1 MSRILFRQIP
11 KNAKLLAVGNFFRA
25 NSSGAS
31 WHLASIFSQKNEVEQ
46 RQFGLEMSC
55 ILGVG
60 REFVAE
66 DDVPYRAHGF
76 QKKLK
81 LPPIAEWRE
90 KPLGEC
96 PRLAKRLARNPE
108 VASQRCFVFEAD
120 GITFWLPKFE
130 LARKLF
136 FHASFLARSAF
147 EPSGLDMIFSVQRDK
162 DAIHI
167 HTPAKTGVPARLLQ
181 MESYRDLF
189 SWLLLSD
196 GVKQSFESIWRCLN
210 QEQFSSGG
218 RYTRWRFNFEPP
230 ATISGVSMEVL
241 GPLDRDS
248 KEMLVWEIKTLQ
260 GLELNCFQPI
270 LLHHPALKLSVS
282 GDRGGTRNPSSS
294 SNDDIILD
302 TEEDTNEDK
311 DRQLLDL
318 PMEGLSFRGQRNIR
332 AVYQG
337 QRVSRFGQK
346 LEGEDLPGHG
356 SLLGLCDDVAG
367 GHIPPAELQQ
377 LEGQQEEQLVVE
389 ELPNNRFEILK
400 GIIINQI
407 ANEPDID
414 LLELE
419 VKPLPQVLRRSYH
432 QMDDGSP
439 RCYLKANF
447 RLKNGQEKYLLEVDT
462 SDNKKR
468 LSTRIVRMKPGVNSS
483 QAIVQIL
490 KDTVQ
495 GSLRWPMSIGVYC
508 CNNDAI
514 HHPKDGD
521 DIRQKSWQ
529 QRLSLC
535 LRLE

>member
-25 NSSGAS
+25 NSAGAS
-31 WHLASIFSQKNEVEQ
+31 WHLASIFSQKDELEQ

-55 ILGVG
+55 ILGIG

-66 DDVPYRAHGF
+66 DEAPYRSNGF
-76 QKKLK
+76 QKKFK

-90 KPLGEC
+90 KQLGEC

-108 VASQRCFVFEAD
+108 VASQRCFVFEVD
-120 GITFWLPKFE
+120 GLTIWLPKFE

-136 FHASFLARSAF
+136 FHTTFLARSAF
-147 EPSGLDMIFSVQRDK
+147 EPNGLDMIFSVQRDQ

-167 HTPAKTGVPARLLQ
+167 HTPAKTGAPARLLQ

-210 QEQFSSGG
+210 QEQFSFGG
-218 RYTRWRFNFEPP
+218 RYTRWQFNFEPP
-230 ATISGVSMEVL
+230 ATISGACMDVL
-241 GPLDRDS
+241 GPLDWDS

-270 LLHHPALKLSVS
+270 SFHHSALKLSVS
-282 GDRGGTRNPSSS
+282 GNRGGTRNPSSS
-294 SNDDIILD
+294 NDDIILD
-302 TEEDTNEDK
+302 AEEDTDESK

-318 PMEGLSFRGQRNIR
+318 PMEGLSFLGQRNIR

-337 QRVSRFGQK
+337 QRVSHFGQK
-346 LEGEDLPGHG
+346 LEGEDLSGHG

-367 GHIPPAELQQ
+367 GDIPPTELQQ
-377 LEGQQEEQLVVE
+377 LEEQREAEEY
-389 ELPNNRFEILK
+389 PNCFEVLRE
-400 GIIINQI
+400 IIRQI
-407 ANEPDID
+407 SHEPDID

-432 QMDDGSP
+432 QMEDGSS
-439 RCYLKANF
+439 RCYLMARF
-447 RLKNGQEKYLLEVDT
+447 RLSDRQEKYLLEIDT
-462 SDNKKR
+462 SDNKKSM
-468 LSTRIVRMKPGVNSS
+468 STRVIVMRPGIDPV
-483 QAIVQIL
+483 QGITQIL
-490 KDTVQ
+490 KDVVKS
-495 GSLRWPMSIGVYC
+495 SLRWPVSMRLHCATNES
-508 CNNDAI
+508 I
-514 HHPKDGD
+514 HHPKNDFNLSE
-521 DIRQKSWQ
+521 RQLSWL
-529 QRLSLC
+529 QRVLTC
-535 LRLE
+535 LRQA

>member
-11 KNAKLLAVGNFFRA
+11 KDAKLLAVGNFFRA
-25 NSSGAS
+25 NSSEAP
-31 WHLASIFSQKNEVEQ
+31 WRLASIFSQKNEMEQ

-66 DDVPYRAHGF
+66 DEVPYRSNGF

-90 KPLGEC
+90 KLLGEC
-96 PRLAKRLARNPE
+96 PRLAKRLACNPE

-120 GITFWLPKFE
+120 GLTVWLPKFE

-136 FHASFLARSAF
+136 FHAGFLARSAF
-147 EPSGLDMIFSVQRDK
+147 EPSGLDMIFSVQRDQ

-167 HTPAKTGVPARLLQ
+167 HTPAKTGAPARLLQ

-189 SWLLLSD
+189 SWLLLSE

-210 QEQFSSGG
+210 QERFSSGG
-218 RYTRWRFNFEPP
+218 RYTRWQYNFEPP
-230 ATISGVSMEVL
+230 ATISGASMEVL
-241 GPLDRDS
+241 GPLDWDS
-248 KEMLVWEIKTLQ
+248 KEILVWEIKTLQ

-270 LLHHPALKLSVS
+270 LFHHPALKLSVS
-282 GDRGGTRNPSSS
+282 GEGGGTRNPSSS
-294 SNDDIILD
+294 SESIILD
-302 TEEDTNEDK
+302 GEEDTDEDK

-318 PMEGLSFRGQRNIR
+318 PMEGLSFRGQRHTR

-337 QRVSRFGQK
+337 QRASRFGQK
-346 LEGEDLPGHG
+346 LEGEELPGDG
-356 SLLGLCDDVAG
+356 TLLGLCDDVTG
-367 GHIPPAELQQ
+367 GEIPPTELQQ
-377 LEGQQEEQLVVE
+377 LEGQQEEQQEAEVF
-389 ELPNNRFEILK
+389 PNRFELLK
-400 GIIINQI
+400 EIIKQI

-432 QMDDGSP
+432 LMDDGSP

-447 RLKNGQEKYLLEVDT
+447 RLKNGLEKYLLEVDT
-462 SDNKKR
+462 SDNKKH
-468 LSTRIVRMKPGVNSS
+468 LSTRIVRMKPGVNPS

-495 GSLRWPMSIGVYC
+495 GSLRWPMSIVVYC
-508 CNNDAI
+508 DTNEAI